1 MGLNYFFCMLYIQLE
16 NTYIDSEI
24 LVNFRFENDDLVAY
38 PLEAVYSLP
47 GNGEDGAD
55 RTRADR
61 LSTSLLTIPAPIV
74 QSIVQ
79 LYIPQIVDVITGS
92 FLPDQLFT
100 ASVVDPN
107 TLNLDPDP
115 RFWPNLLF

>member
-1 MGLNYFFCMLYIQLE
+1 M
-16 NTYIDSEI
+16 
-24 LVNFRFENDDLVAY
+24 NFRFENDDLVAH

-47 GNGEDGAD
+47 GDGADGAD

-79 LYIPQIVDVITGS
+79 LYIP
-92 FLPDQLFT
+92 
-100 ASVVDPN
+100 
-107 TLNLDPDP
+107 
-115 RFWPNLLF
+115 